1 MLVENLNLMML
12 IKLCVIIWR
21 WRVVHELRVIYGKH
35 WIAAAS
41 YPIPV
46 IVTVFTVTVDENE
59 VTSTKLSTVL
69 N

>member
-46 IVTVFTVTVDENE
+46 IVTVDENE